1 MGFYSL
7 QTKQAIEYSAMQ
19 DLQLRC
25 LVTRKWFDLTETAK
39 QLIKSKDAK
48 SIAKA
53 ERLLSKALKI
63 ALKEPLARASTCHDL
78 GVLHFSYHTEL
89 PGGTYH
95 NLNKAIQYFKRA
107 IDTPQRQVIPEK
119 HASSLSQLAV
129 VYRRAAH
136 DYLWPD
142 KDLDCIEKAKALHI
156 QAIDLLINSEIP
168 KVIRDGQ
175 LSIIHFNLASVLF
188 DQGLNQKA
196 CASQAKSVELY
207 LGYLNYSLPPFMN
220 VMAPEQGLG
229 LSFARLMHFSD
240 SPKHKELCET
250 ILDIAPRFGVDPI
263 KIMTINPEVDIA
275 RPEQQIDY
283 LLRTAKAKPSP
294 DNLKQLFK
302 KQYELMENRR
312 TCKSD
317 AEADVLASLVQRT
330 CSGLARILMEQE
342 DLTAAFKLLEN
353 CSALRFCESAN
364 KHWQVPEKK
373 VCLPLRSD
381 LLQMGSTYYNLN
393 ELALMLE
400 HLSAEDAE
408 AALTEVF
415 ERSQKDSIIEEVG
428 ESTYFY
434 KPALYPAVLKG
445 AIDDKDSIA
454 FLRQKSNDCL
464 TDFLKIESLID
475 ELDPAFLKRRNS
487 DYSVQIE
494 HFEEALSKNPN
505 LTLVRIDIES
515 NYDDVLILVA
525 MMNAGKLVVTGH
537 SVSLPRNLVNDIGA
551 YVKGN
556 ADGLRTWV
564 LDFINWREIL
574 PDDCKRLGLLT
585 SFFASQ
591 IPWAATGIEGEELY
605 TLVDEINWLPTVL
618 YLCNHVTHF
627 SERSGTRCINGG
639 ETRFHNVANK
649 HASGLMTDVQ
659 KDDFVEVVSTS
670 EVISYY
676 GHCAHELPNRPYLK
690 TKHFDMNDVELVNQ
704 VAGMERVEFWACQSG
719 SNIPLSIFSIPV
731 NEAFGFDMRMIE
743 WGAVSSIGSLWAL
756 PDIVTA
762 HIKSHYDQ
770 LLNSGY
776 SPSKALLAAQR
787 WWVSQGAKA
796 ELNKMREL
804 GLSPYLNT
812 LGCNETLAG
821 LLGPMKTKESRNE
834 DELKRAERLF
844 LHPSSWAG
852 LRFCGIAEQINQ
864 AVYLDKVDLTVD
876 EVNQLKSSLAKQ
888 KLKSGF
894 INYV

>member
-1 MGFYSL
+1 MTYFNL
-7 QTKQAIEYSAMQ
+7 QATYAIEYSTKQ
-19 DLQLRC
+19 YLQLRSRI
-25 LVTRKWFDLTETAK
+25 TRKWFDLTETAK
-39 QLIKSKDAK
+39 QLIKTKDAK

-53 ERLLSKALKI
+53 EKLLSKALKI

-78 GVLHFSYHTEL
+78 GVLHFSYHIEL

-95 NLNKAIQYFKRA
+95 NLNKAIQYFNRA
-107 IDTPQRQVIPEK
+107 IDTPERRRIPEK
-119 HASSLSQLAV
+119 YASSLSQLAAT
-129 VYRRAAH
+129 YRRAAH

-142 KDLDCIEKAKALHI
+142 KDVDCLEKAKSLHV
-156 QAIDLLINSEIP
+156 QAIDLMGSSQVPQAI
-168 KVIRDGQ
+168 KDGQ
-175 LSIIHFNLASVLF
+175 LSIIYFNLASVLF

-196 CASQAKSVELY
+196 CESQAKSVELY
-207 LGYLNYSLPPFMN
+207 LGYLNYKLPAFMN
-220 VMAPEQGLG
+220 AMAPAQGLG

-240 SPKHKELCET
+240 SPKYKELCET

-275 RPEQQIDY
+275 SPEQQIDY

-294 DNLKQLFK
+294 ENLKQLFK
-302 KQYELMENRR
+302 KQYELMEIRR

-330 CSGLARILMEQE
+330 CSGLARILVEQK
-342 DLTAAFKLLEN
+342 DLTATFRLLEN

-373 VCLPLRSD
+373 VCLPLRSN
-381 LLQMGSTYYNLN
+381 LLQMGATYFNLN

-400 HLSAEDAE
+400 YLSEEDVE

-415 ERSQKDSIIEEVG
+415 ERSQKDSIMEEVR
-428 ESTYFY
+428 ESTNFY
-434 KPALYPAVLKG
+434 EPSLYPAVLKS

-494 HFEEALSKNPN
+494 HFEEALCRNPN

-556 ADGLRTWV
+556 ADGLKTWV

-639 ETRFHNVANK
+639 GTRFHNVANK

-659 KDDFVEVVSTS
+659 KDDFVEVVRTS

-676 GHCAHELPNRPYLK
+676 GHCAHEPPNRPYLK

-719 SNIPLSIFSIPV
+719 SNIPLSVFSIPV

-770 LLNSGY
+770 LVNNGT

-787 WWVSQGAKA
+787 WWVKQGAKT
-796 ELNKMREL
+796 ELYKMREL
-804 GLSPYLNT
+804 GFSAYFVT
-812 LGCNETLAG
+812 LGCHEKMDAM
-821 LLGPMKTKESRNE
+821 LGPMKTNTTQNE
-834 DELKRAERLF
+834 YKLRQAEKLF

-852 LRFCGIAEQINQ
+852 LRFCGIADQINRVVCKEQ
-864 AVYLDKVDLTVD
+864 VELTAN
-876 EVNQLKSSLAKQ
+876 EMNLLKNHLAQ
-888 KLKSGF
+888 QQLKSGF
-894 INYV
+894 IKYA

>member
-1 MGFYSL
+1 MNL
-7 QTKQAIEYSAMQ
+7 
-19 DLQLRC
+19 
-25 LVTRKWFDLTETAK
+25 TAK
-39 QLIKSKDAK
+39 EIAAFEYLAEYELKKQKRLKNN
-48 SIAKA
+48 SIAITEKAKKLIGMKDKASLVEA
-53 ERLLSKALKI
+53 ERLMLKALK
-63 ALKEPLARASTCHDL
+63 LTSTNPLAKASTCHDL
-78 GVLHFSYHTEL
+78 GVLYFSYHTHL
-89 PGGTYH
+89 PGGTYV
-95 NLNKAIQYFKRA
+95 NLKKAIQYLNRA
-107 IDTPQRQVIPEK
+107 IDSPQRQKYPDK
-119 HASSLSQLAV
+119 HASSLSQLAAT
-129 VYRRAAH
+129 YRRASH
-136 DYLWPD
+136 EYLWPE
-142 KDLDCIEKAKALHI
+142 KDVGCLTKAKSLHFK
-156 QAIDLLINSEIP
+156 AAETVKNSDIP
-168 KVIRDGQ
+168 CVIKDGQ
-175 LSIIHFNLASVLF
+175 LSIIYFNLASVLL
-188 DQGLNQKA
+188 DQERSEMA
-196 CASQAKSVELY
+196 CGYQAKSVQLY
-207 LGYLNYSLPPFMN
+207 LAYHAHNLPQFME
-220 VMAPEQGLG
+220 VMPPLQALG
-229 LSFARLMHFSD
+229 ISFARLTYFSNFNEYQEICD
-240 SPKHKELCET
+240 L
-250 ILDIAPRFGVDPI
+250 ILEIAPSFGLEPSTLI
-263 KIMTINPEVDIA
+263 GINPVVDISN
-275 RPEQQIDY
+275 PEIQITY
-283 LLRTAKAKPSP
+283 MVSRAIEKPNRENINS
-294 DNLKQLFK
+294 LVRKQF
-302 KQYELMENRR
+302 ELMDNRR
-312 TCKSD
+312 FCQTD
-317 AEADVLASLVQRT
+317 AEADSLASLAQRA
-330 CSGLARILMEQE
+330 CSGLARILVKESE
-342 DLTAAFKLLEN
+342 PLSALRFLEN

-364 KHWQVPEKK
+364 KYWQVPTNK
-373 VCLPLRSD
+373 LGITLWYD
-381 LLQMGSTYYNLN
+381 LLQIGSTGYNLT

-400 HLSAEDAE
+400 HVSESDIKPTIQE
-408 AALTEVF
+408 CY
-415 ERSQKDSIIEEVG
+415 ERGVKPSTIEELTQ
-428 ESTYFY
+428 STVFY
-434 KPALYPAVLKG
+434 NAHKFPEVLLNALN
-445 AIDDKDSIA
+445 DKDPIRYIHKQAGYCLEDFRKIEQLIDQLDPKFIHHRQSDYGIEIA
-454 FLRQKSNDCL
+454 HFEKALRSND
-464 TDFLKIESLID
+464 
-475 ELDPAFLKRRNS
+475 
-487 DYSVQIE
+487 
-494 HFEEALSKNPN
+494 N
-505 LTLVRIDIES
+505 LTLVRVDIES
-515 NYDDVLILVA
+515 GYNDALILV
-525 MMNAGKLVVTGH
+525 GKLVNGEPVVTGH
-537 SVSLPRNLVNDIGA
+537 SVEVPEGLVNQISEF
-551 YVKGN
+551 VRGN
-556 ADGLRTWV
+556 SVAGEHWS
-564 LDFINWREIL
+564 LDFVDWRKIL
-574 PDDCKRLGLLT
+574 PDDCRRVGLLT

-659 KDDFVEVVSTS
+659 KDDFVEVVRTS

-690 TKHFDMNDVELVNQ
+690 TKHFDMNDLELVNQ

-719 SNIPLSIFSIPV
+719 SNIPLSVFSIPV

-776 SPSKALLAAQR
+776 SPSKALLAAQH